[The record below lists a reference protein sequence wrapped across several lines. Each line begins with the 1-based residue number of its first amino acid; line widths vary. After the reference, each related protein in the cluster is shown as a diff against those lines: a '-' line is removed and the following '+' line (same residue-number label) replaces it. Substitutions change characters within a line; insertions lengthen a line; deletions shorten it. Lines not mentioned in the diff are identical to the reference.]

1 MDKEQFS
8 RNITWSV
15 MAKKPPHWKRSII
28 GRARLLRLCTISWS
42 VNGNWC
48 VNTDKSRYIMIPE
61 FNNCFIIVS
70 PNLFPYFNHSLTAQG
85 SVCHLSHET
94 VVTTTTIICMQ
105 LFAGCVV
112 GSRLM
117 KMKKKLNCSELFH
130 LLIAWM
136 DFHLCDRLVDQFT
149 VRVNGHLLLLMYRG
163 NETPMH
169 ETAQYYWQSSF
180 TSSPFYQN
188 CCDQI

>member
-1 MDKEQFS
+1 MIWVNSHYMDKEQFS

-15 MAKKPPHWKRSII
+15 IAKKPPHWKRSII

-70 PNLFPYFNHSLTAQG
+70 PNLFPYFNLSLTAQG

-112 GSRLM
+112 GSRPI
-117 KMKKKLNCSELFH
+117 KMKKKLNCSFVS
-130 LLIAWM
+130 LINS
-136 DFHLCDRLVDQFT
+136 L
-149 VRVNGHLLLLMYRG
+149 NGFPLMWSIIWSIYSQG
-163 NETPMH
+163 
-169 ETAQYYWQSSF
+169 
-180 TSSPFYQN
+180 
-188 CCDQI
+188 

>member
-1 MDKEQFS
+1 MLETVLSHLKFQIALCIWVNNHYMDKEQFS

-42 VNGNWC
+42 VNGYWC
-48 VNTDKSRYIMIPE
+48 VNTDKSRYITIPE

-112 GSRLM
+112 GSRPM
-117 KMKKKLNCSELFH
+117 KMKKKLNCSIVS
-130 LLIAWM
+130 LINS
-136 DFHLCDRLVDQFT
+136 L
-149 VRVNGHLLLLMYRG
+149 NGFPLMWSISWSIYSQG
-163 NETPMH
+163 
-169 ETAQYYWQSSF
+169 
-180 TSSPFYQN
+180 
-188 CCDQI
+188 